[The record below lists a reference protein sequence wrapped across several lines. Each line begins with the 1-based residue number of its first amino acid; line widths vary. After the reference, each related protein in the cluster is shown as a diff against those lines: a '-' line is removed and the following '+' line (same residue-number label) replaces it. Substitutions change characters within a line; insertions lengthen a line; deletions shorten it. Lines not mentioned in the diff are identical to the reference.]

1 MSFYLW
7 INNFFFFLSLEGET
21 VNLLIFYFIFESVK
35 VLSNKQEKKRKKEK
49 KKPESQIEAV
59 VSALKMKESSKN
71 ITGDPLIW
79 IEIEANLHVSVESI
93 SR

>member
-1 MSFYLW
+1 M
-7 INNFFFFLSLEGET
+7 
-21 VNLLIFYFIFESVK
+21 LIFYFIFESVK
-35 VLSNKQEKKRKKEK
+35 VLSNKQEKKRKKEKK